1 MIETM
6 LVFLAAL
13 GLIWLAQFDGRKGWA
28 RPLTYLLL
36 SALDLL
42 VLLAAL
48 FIGLAPEAWHAFIP
62 SPPPQHLPIMLLGI
76 GLLLSI
82 PLLWAIWNDVRGRT
96 RYLGTLQ
103 LNHALT
109 QTAWTLL
116 VFFLGSNFILFT
128 VKPLS
133 EFTIEDPLHLLWVQ
147 NTAFTLIAMVGV
159 GWGVRRSWPEVR
171 TRLGLRAPRWRD
183 LWIGFG
189 MGLLMLITT
198 ALLGAVLILFFGE
211 DLAASSAFN
220 QQILE
225 KLPGIAG
232 ILMMGALSGIGE
244 EMLYRGALQPVL
256 GLTLTSALFALSHIQ
271 YLSPSIVIIFVL
283 GLMLGYARNKW
294 GLSTAIWMHAVY
306 NSLVG
311 LLALLAAAPN

>member
-13 GLIWLAQFDGRKGWA
+13 GLIWLAQFDGRKRWA
-28 RPLTYLLL
+28 RPLTYLFL

-48 FIGLAPEAWHAFIP
+48 FIGLAPEAWYAFIP
-62 SPPPQHLPIMLLGI
+62 SPPPRHLPIMLLGI

-82 PLLWAIWNDVRGRT
+82 PLLWAIWNDVRRRT

-128 VKPLS
+128 IKPLS
-133 EFTIEDPLHLLWVQ
+133 ELTIEAPLRLLWIQ

-171 TRLGLRAPRWRD
+171 TRLGLRTLRWKD

-256 GLTLTSALFALSHIQ
+256 GLTLTSFLFALSHIQ
-271 YLSPSIVIIFVL
+271 YFSPSIVIIFVL
-283 GLMLGYARNKW
+283 GLMLGFTKKKW
-294 GLSTAIWMHAVY
+294 GLPTAIWMHAVY

-311 LLALLAAAPN
+311 LLALLATAPN